1 MYNATMPTRVPNR
14 HREMF
19 SLLSDLSRA
28 VRCCQ
33 QEAIF
38 CENVTFTQF
47 FILDLVSE
55 NGTLRQGELNEI
67 LSVKKST
74 TTRLVQPLVRQG
86 LLVRERSDRDS
97 RAINLRLT
105 KKGETVLENV
115 WTCLSRFVEGIQR
128 GIPEER
134 RTEVFES
141 VKTFLDA
148 MRNACNA
155 GLYNIQEL
163 KGRRVNG

>member
-1 MYNATMPTRVPNR
+1 MSMRVPSK
-14 HREMF
+14 HRELF

-33 QEAIF
+33 QEALF

-47 FILDLVSE
+47 FILDMVSS
-55 NGTLRQGELNEI
+55 NGTLRQGELHEI
-67 LSVKKST
+67 LSVEKST
-74 TTRLVQPLVRQG
+74 TTRFVQPLVKQG
-86 LLVRERSDRDS
+86 LLIREKSNRDS

-105 KKGETVLENV
+105 KKGEAVLGNV
-115 WTCLSRFVEGIQR
+115 WVCLSRFVEGIRR

-134 RTEVFES
+134 RSEVFES
-141 VKTFLDA
+141 VKTFLSA

-155 GLYNIQEL
+155 GLYSIQEL
-163 KGRRVNG
+163 NGRRVNE

>member
-1 MYNATMPTRVPNR
+1 MVLEVPNKS
-14 HREMF
+14 RELF

-28 VRCCQ
+28 IRCCQ

-47 FILDLVSE
+47 FILDLVSS
-55 NGTLRQGELNEI
+55 NGTLRQGELHEI
-67 LSVKKST
+67 LSVEKST

-86 LLVRERSDRDS
+86 LLIREKSDRDS

-105 KKGETVLENV
+105 KKGESVLENV
-115 WTCLSRFVEGIQR
+115 WACLSRFVEGIRR

-134 RTEVFES
+134 RSEVFES
-141 VKTFLDA
+141 VKTFLNA

-155 GLYNIQEL
+155 GLYSIQEL
-163 KGRRVNG
+163 NGRRVNESR

>member
-1 MYNATMPTRVPNR
+1 MRVPNR
-14 HREMF
+14 HRELF

-55 NGTLRQGELNEI
+55 NGTLRQGELHEI
-67 LSVKKST
+67 LSVEKST

-86 LLVRERSDRDS
+86 LLVRERSDRDF

-105 KKGETVLENV
+105 DKGESVLENV
-115 WTCLSRFVEGIQR
+115 WACLSRFVEGIRR
-128 GIPEER
+128 GIPEGR
-134 RTEVFES
+134 RSEVFES
-141 VKTFLDA
+141 VKTFLSA

-155 GLYNIQEL
+155 GLYSIQEL
-163 KGRRVNG
+163 KGRQLND

>member
-1 MYNATMPTRVPNR
+1 MSMRVPNK
-14 HREMF
+14 HRELF

-55 NGTLRQGELNEI
+55 NGTLRQGELHKI
-67 LSVKKST
+67 LSVEKST

-86 LLVRERSDRDS
+86 LIVRERSDRDS

-105 KKGETVLENV
+105 DKGESVLENV
-115 WTCLSRFVEGIQR
+115 WACLSRFVEGIRR

-134 RTEVFES
+134 RSEVFES
-141 VKTFLDA
+141 VKTFLNA

-163 KGRRVNG
+163 KGRRVNESR